1 VTLIRYNVPEGTDR
15 VRVRIV
21 LRDDAGEREIFS
33 DEQSAGARVEVPV
46 SVDGPARARIF
57 VNGVLVEER
66 PLGR

>member
-1 VTLIRYNVPEGTDR
+1 MTLIRYNVPEGTDR
-15 VRVRIV
+15 VRV
-21 LRDDAGEREIFS
+21 REIFS